1 MSQRRLVWTAVFLV
15 CVTGGSIASAAA
27 ALPLGPL
34 IGEAAAQS
42 PEVVEGHDPGVT
54 MPTVL
59 SEVKP
64 QYTPE
69 ALRPRIEGTVIM
81 TAVVGADGTPGDIS
95 VTTSLDAEYGLDEQA
110 RIALG
115 GWRFR
120 PGRKD
125 SKPRGRARHRRDVVH
140 PEKVRPSSG
149 PVPRLNRRPGR
160 ACCSL
165 RALQAS

>member
-1 MSQRRLVWTAVFLV
+1 MSQRRLVWTALFLV

-42 PEVVEGHDPGVT
+42 QEIVEGQDPGVT

-69 ALRPRIEGTVIM
+69 ALRARIEGTVIM
-81 TAVVGADGTPGDIS
+81 TAVVGTDGTPGDIS
-95 VTTSLDAEYGLDEQA
+95 VTKSLDAQYGLDEQA
-110 RIALG
+110 RIALS

-125 SKPRGRARHRRDVVH
+125 SKPVA
-140 PEKVRPSSG
+140 VRVTVEMSFT
-149 PVPRLNRRPGR
+149 
-160 ACCSL
+160 L
-165 RALQAS
+165 RK